1 MHLCMYVCMFPL
13 ETGKGIKT
21 MKLHK
26 SKGGEE
32 RVFEGEEGG
41 REGGCGGGRRK
52 VKRDEP
58 PPSPPH
64 PHP

>member
-1 MHLCMYVCMFPL
+1 MYVCMFPL
-13 ETGKGIKT
+13 ETGKSIET

-41 REGGCGGGRRK
+41 RVGLEGEEGR
-52 VKRDEP
+52 
-58 PPSPPH
+58 
-64 PHP
+64 